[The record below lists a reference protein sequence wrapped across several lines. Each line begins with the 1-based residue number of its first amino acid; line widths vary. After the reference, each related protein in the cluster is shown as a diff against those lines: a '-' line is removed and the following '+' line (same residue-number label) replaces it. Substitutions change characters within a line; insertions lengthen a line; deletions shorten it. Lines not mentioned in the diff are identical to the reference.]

1 MPDKINRMN
10 TLILPDDPPVRVMS
24 SYHISVER
32 HSHDFY
38 ELVYV
43 TEGFCLHDAYGEVT
57 LLMEGDIFILKPG
70 VAHRYIGNRV
80 TRIFNC
86 IFREDA
92 LERQIEAL
100 SRLPGMDRL
109 FSADLTERIPRIHLS
124 LNERKSIQ
132 RQLIAMMEEGE
143 EKPSGWDIRLGNM
156 LACLLIDCARAY
168 EARVD
173 TANENQ
179 VYSGYV
185 TQALNYVNLKYADAE
200 LSVREIAAQ
209 AGVSGDYLSRQF
221 KQVTGI
227 AAQEYLKRYRLAR
240 AMALLQAGR
249 PVGEVAKAVGF
260 RNLCHFSR
268 EFKKE
273 MGVTPSQYRNQ
284 NE

>member
-240 AMALLQAGR
+240 AMAILQAGR